1 MSKLSVI
8 TIASSASVILLTLLI
23 TAAPLV
29 WIGAI
34 AAGLF
39 LGTYPVFRAARLAPV
54 EARHHD

>member
-8 TIASSASVILLTLLI
+8 TIAGSAGVILLTLLI

-29 WIGAI
+29 WISAI

-39 LGTYPVFRAARLAPV
+39 LGIYPVFRAARLEPV
-54 EARHHD
+54 KARRDE